1 MKQIFNIQNIENI
14 NIRNIFSAMTRLTS
28 EQGGLLRARLVGDGD
43 YSSLP
48 PAGQDCANNI
58 NQDFTSLQSEPHQ
71 AGRGKMMILTKDL
84 VTISARDNNN
94 NGSGPLH
101 KW

>member
-1 MKQIFNIQNIENI
+1 
-14 NIRNIFSAMTRLTS
+14 MTRLTS
-28 EQGGLLRARLVGDGD
+28 EQGGMLRERLVGDGD

-58 NQDFTSLQSEPHQ
+58 NQDFTSLESQSTQHS
-71 AGRGKMMILTKDL
+71 RGKMMILTKDL

-94 NGSGPLH
+94 NGCGLLN

>member
-1 MKQIFNIQNIENI
+1 
-14 NIRNIFSAMTRLTS
+14 MTRLTS
-28 EQGGLLRARLVGDGD
+28 EQGGMLRERLVGDGD

-58 NQDFTSLQSEPHQ
+58 NQDFTSLESHSTQPS
-71 AGRGKMMILTKDL
+71 RGKMMILTKDL
-84 VTISARDNNN
+84 VSLSARDNNN
-94 NGSGPLH
+94 NGSGLQN